1 MLCPNPTNSMNTA
14 KDHYDQ
20 QLASVYSWMSG
31 NSEAAIKRNHDLFCQ
46 LEIDSAPRGLAV
58 DLGAGSGFQSI
69 PLAELGFSVVAVDF
83 CAPLLSELSDRANN
97 LSIRTVQDD
106 ILNFSKH
113 IEEQAQVIVCMGDT
127 LTHLESLSSVQSLLL
142 SFGSTLATSGK
153 LILTFR
159 DYVCVEPQGTQ
170 RFIPVRSD
178 ESTILTCFL
187 EYREDIV
194 EVYDLLYRKE
204 GERWLLNASSYPKLR
219 LDKNWVCEQLQ
230 KAGLQVLRNEIING
244 MICIV
249 AQKI

>member
-1 MLCPNPTNSMNTA
+1 MNTA

-20 QLASVYSWMSG
+20 QLASIYSWMSG
-31 NSEAAIKRNHDLFCQ
+31 TAEAAIKRNHDLFRQ
-46 LEIDSAPRGLAV
+46 LEIDSTPRGLAV

-83 CAPLLSELSDRANN
+83 CAALLSELSDRANH
-97 LSIRTVQDD
+97 LSIHTIQDD
-106 ILNFSKH
+106 ILNFSKY
-113 IEEQAQVIVCMGDT
+113 IGEQAQIIVCMGDT
-127 LTHLESLSSVQSLLL
+127 LTHLESLSLVQSLLL
-142 SFGSTLATSGK
+142 NIGRSLVIGGK

-159 DYVCVEPQGTQ
+159 DYVSVEPHGTQ

-194 EVYDLLYRKE
+194 EVYDLLYRKD
-204 GERWLLNASSYPKLR
+204 GERWVLNASSYPKLR
-219 LDKNWVCEQLQ
+219 VDKDWVCDQLR
-230 KAGLQVLRNEIING
+230 KAELQILRNEIING

-249 AQKI
+249 AQRY